1 MKDEREALSVAND
14 IKALALINIRDIFQ
28 FMITATDDEIEQ
40 RYSTEKDAISVAEK
54 YLDIGLRAQVLEY
67 PIAGWSMKYT
77 MPVKDSD
84 ERNEYTAYFY
94 DKKNKAQEPE
104 PEPKPAPKKQ
114 PKPKKTTTKKQLDV
128 GKIKALRDAGWS
140 FQKIADEMGV
150 ASAQTIANHL
160 KNAD

>member
-114 PKPKKTTTKKQLDV
+114 PKPKKTTTKKTTGCRQNQ
-128 GKIKALRDAGWS
+128 G
-140 FQKIADEMGV
+140 IA
-150 ASAQTIANHL
+150 
-160 KNAD
+160 